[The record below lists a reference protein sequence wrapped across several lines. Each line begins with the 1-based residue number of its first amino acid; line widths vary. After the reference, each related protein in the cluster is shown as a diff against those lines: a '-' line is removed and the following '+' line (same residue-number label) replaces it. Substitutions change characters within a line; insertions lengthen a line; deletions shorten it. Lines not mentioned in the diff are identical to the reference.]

1 MPLTHVR
8 TFRVRYYECDAYERL
23 RHSNYA
29 RYMQE
34 AAFDA
39 SAAAGYDL
47 SRYAA
52 MERYWLVRETDI
64 EYLRPVRY
72 GDALQVKTWVDD
84 FRRVRSRRMY
94 EFRMAGSG
102 ELVARAY
109 SDWAFLHNA
118 TGRPAIIPPEMAAAF
133 FPEGAPARPRSHFPA
148 PPSPPAHVLR
158 LARHVEWQDIDAA
171 QHVNNAMYLDYV
183 EDCAMRARATYGWPL
198 ARLQA
203 EGAAITIRRHQI
215 EYRQPALLD
224 DELELAS
231 WLSSIG
237 PISAVRHCTIRRL
250 GDDQLLAQAHTL
262 WEWIDV
268 NTRQSAP
275 IPDAFLKDLAPNMTS
290 DPDPWPS
297 SHAGAA

>member
-8 TFRVRYYECDAYERL
+8 TFQVRYYECDAYERL
-23 RHSNYA
+23 RQSNYV

-64 EYLRPVRY
+64 EYLGSARY

-94 EFRMAGSG
+94 EFRMVESG
-102 ELVARAY
+102 ELLARAY
-109 SDWAFLHNA
+109 SDWAFLHNT
-118 TGRPAIIPPEMAAAF
+118 TGRPAAIPAEMAAAF
-133 FPEGAPARPRSHFPA
+133 LPEGVPARPRSRFPA
-148 PPSPPAHVLR
+148 SPSPPAHVLS
-158 LARHVEWQDIDAA
+158 LGRHVEWQDIDAA
-171 QHVNNAMYLDYV
+171 QHVNNAVYLDYV
-183 EDCAMRARATYGWPL
+183 DDCALRVRAAYGWPL

-203 EGAAITIRRHQI
+203 EGAAISIRRHQI

-224 DELELAS
+224 DELELTS
-231 WLSSIG
+231 WLSPIG
-237 PISAVRHCTIRRL
+237 SAGAVRHCTIRRTAD
-250 GDDQLLAQAHTL
+250 GQLLAQAHTL
-262 WEWIDV
+262 WEWIDAS
-268 NTRQSAP
+268 TGQATP
-275 IPDAFLKDLAPNMTS
+275 IPDDFLKDLAPNVT
-290 DPDPWPS
+290 PDPWPS
-297 SHAGAA
+297 IPPALPPR